1 MESTEES
8 VQEYTEPDGT
18 KVIKKTIITRIRSS
32 GHKSGSGSSSSH
44 FLSNSGRLGASA
56 ASSPSRTSTLNYADP
71 KTLNEFEKAFLNKHN
86 EYRKLHGVPALQ
98 MSKELCSYAQ
108 EWAANIASKGQL
120 SHRPNN
126 KYGENIFYMS
136 GTNINVTGDVPVTNW
151 YSEIK
156 DFDKSW
162 YNAEP
167 PRGAFSSTGHFTQV
181 VWKASERVGVGTATK
196 GNAVFVVANYDVA
209 GNLINHYK
217 GNVLPPKK

>member
-98 MSKELCSYAQ
+98 MSKEVNKRYIKSLKLNYFCNVAVF
-108 EWAANIASKGQL
+108 L
-120 SHRPNN
+120 RP
-126 KYGENIFYMS
+126 
-136 GTNINVTGDVPVTNW
+136 
-151 YSEIK
+151 
-156 DFDKSW
+156 
-162 YNAEP
+162 
-167 PRGAFSSTGHFTQV
+167 
-181 VWKASERVGVGTATK
+181 RVGSQHCQQGP
-196 GNAVFVVANYDVA
+196 VVASSQ
-209 GNLINHYK
+209 
-217 GNVLPPKK
+217 